1 MVYYWLMF
9 IFEQMHIRSKNNIS
23 LFFSLTFIQWWSFWE
38 NNEISSPSFFSYCVL
53 LSRICKRSLLY
64 FHWCFVVYYIYIY
77 NQTDISIWFSIR
89 MNKMTFMDKPL
100 PFSIDDIL
108 KYEKSKSTIYPSII
122 PRSYPLPSLLSS
134 TYLSFSTAHK
144 HSCSGN
150 WFQRNEIVKI
160 FFPCRT
166 SINTM

>member
-1 MVYYWLMF
+1 MRYPL
-9 IFEQMHIRSKNNIS
+9 
-23 LFFSLTFIQWWSFWE
+23 LPFSRTVFYSAGYANDHCYTFIGALWY
-38 NNEISSPSFFSYCVL
+38 I
-53 LSRICKRSLLY
+53 I
-64 FHWCFVVYYIYIY
+64 YIYIY
-77 NQTDISIWFSIR
+77 NQTDISIWFFIR

-166 SINTM
+166 SINTMQFKFT